1 MKAVRKTTD
10 AGHAQAHARAHAR
23 AHGHGHGHRHSPPG
37 QHEHEHEPQY
47 GLPEALPEGERLLWQ
62 GAPCWKLLAIQR
74 FHVRKVAV
82 YFAILLAARVAA
94 LLSDGMPLAA
104 ALSGTLVLGSL
115 AVLGLGLLTYLA
127 WYTART
133 TAYTLT
139 DKRVVMRIGIALTI
153 SLNLPLK
160 RVESAALADLGD
172 GRGDLA
178 LKLLPGDRVAYLH
191 LWPHA
196 RRWQFSRPEPT
207 LLCLPDAQALA
218 QRLTE
223 AWAAVNGVPARPA
236 QAAAGGHAQPL
247 APTLATR

>member
-1 MKAVRKTTD
+1 MKAIRKTADTV
-10 AGHAQAHARAHAR
+10 
-23 AHGHGHGHRHSPPG
+23 HGHGHRHSPPG

-47 GLPEALPEGERLLWQ
+47 GLPEALPEGEQVLWQ
-62 GAPCWKLLAIQR
+62 GAPDWKLLAVKR

-94 LLSDGMPLAA
+94 LMSDGMPLAA

-115 AVLGLGLLTYLA
+115 AVVALGLLSYLA

-139 DKRVVMRIGIALTI
+139 NKRVVMRIGIALTI

-160 RVESAALADLGD
+160 RVESAALADFGG
-172 GRGDLA
+172 GRGDIA
-178 LKLLPGDRVAYLH
+178 IKLLPGDRVAYLH

-196 RRWQFSRPEPT
+196 RRWHFTRTEPT
-207 LLCLPDAQALA
+207 LLCLPDAAAVA

-223 AWAAVNGVPARPA
+223 AWAGVNGQPARA
-236 QAAAGGHAQPL
+236 AAAAGPATPL
-247 APTLATR
+247 QPTLATR